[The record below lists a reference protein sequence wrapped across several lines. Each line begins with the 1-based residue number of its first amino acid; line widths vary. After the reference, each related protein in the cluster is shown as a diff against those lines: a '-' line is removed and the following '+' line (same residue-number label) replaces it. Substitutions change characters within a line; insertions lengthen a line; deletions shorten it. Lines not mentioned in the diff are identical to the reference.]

1 MEGKILGWLR
11 PFIVA
16 ALLYAYAV
24 GVMYALACAWSWM
37 GWC

>member
-24 GVMYALACAWSWM
+24 GVMYALARAW

>member
-1 MEGKILGWLR
+1 MRDQILGWLR
-11 PFIVA
+11 PLIVA

-24 GVMYALACAWSWM
+24 AVMYALASAWTWM